1 MPNAAGLEFQFNR
14 SAGIVG
20 AEEVK
25 GMKATPAL
33 QCSIELLVQDLR
45 YVLLTIGSKDSVC
58 GDGHLF
64 LQTGEIIPSAPKRRL
79 IFTFH
84 KISTHTRMT
93 DAGNV
98 KTYPDNYPAD
108 AVRVLDAM
116 SFGKGLVLLGSMSLR
131 SQQYAGDYDGFEV
144 VKMKGTAATV
154 LPRLRKRFQAM
165 IRELQS
171 MKNVWIG
178 DIKAGVVEDWRVIN
192 KAAHVAG
199 GRVVG
204 YHYAASKK
212 VLHDLVAKKVI
223 TAKEAA
229 AAGALLKPSLSPE
242 AFLAAKDDLKFHI
255 VRWSPKE
262 VLANHKTLRDGSTM
276 TLEQAFHTPG
286 IAKMDT
292 IGLVQN
298 NRFTDF
304 SVIYEFRANGTA
316 LNPEKIDIET
326 SLKEAII
333 AYKNKGN
340 YFKLM
345 KRYFALAKYKGN
357 HKVIDRLAP
366 VFNSDLGRLY
376 HIIGDIGTLVSLLED
391 HTGVPLDVVR
401 YEVEQFV
408 NRLSNV
414 YSLDDYLKHEKVI
427 LRDIHMILGL
437 PKEKLVK
444 GLEGLADH
452 LDKFL
457 QEYSKPLVKGLKI

>member
-1 MPNAAGLEFQFNR
+1 
-14 SAGIVG
+14 
-20 AEEVK
+20 
-25 GMKATPAL
+25 
-33 QCSIELLVQDLR
+33 
-45 YVLLTIGSKDSVC
+45 
-58 GDGHLF
+58 
-64 LQTGEIIPSAPKRRL
+64 
-79 IFTFH
+79 
-84 KISTHTRMT
+84 MT

-98 KTYPDNYPAD
+98 KTYPDNYPED
-108 AVRVLDAM
+108 AVRILDAM
-116 SFGKGLVLLGSMSLR
+116 SFGKGLTLLGSMSLR
-131 SQQYAGDYDGFEV
+131 SQQYAGDYDGYEV
-144 VKMKGTAATV
+144 VKMKGAVPAV
-154 LPRLRKRFQAM
+154 LTKLRKKFQAM

-178 DIKAGVVEDWRVIN
+178 DIKAGVVEEWRILN
-192 KAAHVAG
+192 KAAHVSG

-204 YHYAASKK
+204 YDAKHSKS
-212 VLHDLVAKKVI
+212 VLLSLVAKKVLSSKE
-223 TAKEAA
+223 AKEAST
-229 AAGALLKPSLSPE
+229 LLKPSLSPE
-242 AFLAAKDDLKFHI
+242 AFLAAKDELKFHI
-255 VRWSPKE
+255 VRWTPKE
-262 VLANHKTLRDGSTM
+262 VLANRKVLRDGSTM

-304 SVIYEFRANGTA
+304 SVIYEFRAGPTV

-345 KRYFALAKYKGN
+345 KRYFALAKYQN
-357 HKVIDRLAP
+357 NIKVIERLAP

-376 HIIGDIGTLVSLLED
+376 HIIGDIGTLVTLLED
-391 HTGVPLDVVR
+391 HTGVPLESVR
-401 YEVEQFV
+401 YEIDQFI

-414 YSLDDYLKHEKVI
+414 YSLDDYLKHEKAI
-427 LRDIHMILGL
+427 LRDIHIILGL
-437 PKEKLVK
+437 PKEKLAK
-444 GLEGLADH
+444 GLDELSDH